1 MLNSREIYSLALFSK
16 YSLERETINKI
27 RSSWYVQNVK
37 GMLKKGIYGAADR
50 KMKKASKFRRVEDGL
65 SEFSWEYYKITAK
78 LKLK

>member
-1 MLNSREIYSLALFSK
+1 M
-16 YSLERETINKI
+16 
-27 RSSWYVQNVK
+27 QNVK